1 MLSRSV
7 LQEGMTKKQRK
18 RDDYIYAQSR
28 LNKLLNKEEEI
39 FCIIRHVSKSGMR
52 RHISFFIID
61 KQSNQPLFIDNLISD
76 YLDYRPNKTY
86 TGLVVNGCGMD
97 MAFSVVHHLQEQM
110 KHSKNTNFLNYDFRH
125 RII

>member
-1 MLSRSV
+1 M
-7 LQEGMTKKQRK
+7 LQETMTKKQRK

-28 LNKLLNKEEEI
+28 LNDLLDKKEEV
-39 FCIIRHVSKSGMR
+39 FCIIRHVSQSGMT
-52 RHISFFIID
+52 RHISFFII
-61 KQSNQPLFIDNLISD
+61 KNQQPLFLDNLISD
-76 YLDYRPNKTY
+76 YLDYRPNKYY

-110 KHSKNTNFLNYDFRH
+110 KHSKNTNFLNYEFRH

>member
-1 MLSRSV
+1 MRLSV
-7 LQEGMTKKQRK
+7 EEKKTKKQK
-18 RDDYIYAQSR
+18 KHDSMIYAESR
-28 LNKLLNKEEEI
+28 LDELLNRHQEI
-39 FCIIRHVSKSGMR
+39 FCIIRHVSYSGMT

-61 KQSNQPLFIDNLISD
+61 NQSNQPLFLDNLISD

-110 KHSKNTNFLNYDFRH
+110 KHSKNTTFIDYDFRH

>member
-1 MLSRSV
+1 M
-7 LQEGMTKKQRK
+7 LQETMTKKQKK
-18 RDDYIYAQSR
+18 RADYIYAEDR
-28 LNKLLNKEEEI
+28 LDNLLNSHQEI
-39 FCIIRHVSKSGMR
+39 FCIIRHVSKSGMC

-61 KQSNQPLFIDNLISD
+61 NQSNQPLFLDNLISD

-110 KHSKNTNFLNYDFRH
+110 KHSKNTTFINYDFRH